1 MGAFMSERTSR
12 EEICEALCP
21 ACGFQIAARF
31 FNGGAQPL
39 ATLAWPRSQE
49 AARSM
54 PRLPVDFVRC
64 VECGHVYNPAFDYA
78 QVPYNDK
85 PNLMFN
91 RGALWSE
98 FLKDTMSQMLH
109 EVPAQPVIVEIGH
122 GDGSLLAAL
131 AAARPR
137 GHFVGFDPHGATR
150 SEGVLELR
158 AELFE
163 PEKHLAQLAPD
174 LVISRHVLEHLTSPL
189 AFLQRIAFAAARLGR
204 EQLAYF
210 EVPCVDRA
218 LATGRT
224 VDFYYEHN
232 SQFSTGSFRKMLS
245 RCGATI
251 NRVGHGYGGEV
262 IYGYVTLGGQQ
273 RRLKIAD
280 EAREFLDAA
289 RVGLERI
296 PAQLDQLATDGAP
309 VAVWGGT
316 GKSAAFINRYG
327 LDRVRFP
334 IVVDSDRAKV
344 GTFVPGTGQVILSR
358 DWLKNHPDAVIII
371 PPQWR
376 ALDIVLEMEQ
386 AGISF
391 KQVLIEHEGAL
402 IDYFA
407 DSHPYDLGKYVRTES
422 PSSDGRRKRARHGAD
437 AILQAAQ
444 DVGLGHEAD

>member
-1 MGAFMSERTSR
+1 MGTIMSERIGR
-12 EEICEALCP
+12 DDICQSVCP
-21 ACGFQIAARF
+21 ACGFQIAAPF

-39 ATLAWPRSQE
+39 ATLAWPASQE

-78 QVPYNDK
+78 QVPYSDK

-109 EVPAQPVIVEIGH
+109 QLPAHPVIVEIGH

-131 AAARPR
+131 AAARPG
-137 GHFVGFDPHGATR
+137 GHFIGFDPHGATR
-150 SEGVLELR
+150 SEGDLELR
-158 AELFE
+158 AALFE
-163 PEKHLAQLAPD
+163 PDEHLAELAPD
-174 LVISRHVLEHLTSPL
+174 LVVSRHVLEHLNSPL

-232 SQFSTGSFRKMLS
+232 SQFSTQSFRKMLS

-251 NRVGHGYGGEV
+251 NCVGHGYGGEV

-289 RVGLERI
+289 NAGLERI
-296 PAQLDQLATDGAP
+296 FAQLEDLAVSSAR
-309 VAVWGGT
+309 VAIWGGT

-334 IVVDSDRAKV
+334 IVVDSDPAKV
-344 GTFVPGTGQVILSR
+344 GTFVPGTGQEIRSR
-358 DWLKNHPDAVIII
+358 DWLKDQPGSIIII

-376 ALDIVLEMEQ
+376 ALDIVLEMER

-391 KQVLIEHEGAL
+391 KQVLIEHDGAL
-402 IDYFA
+402 IDYFR
-407 DSHPYDLGKYVRTES
+407 DSHPYELGKYQRTA
-422 PSSDGRRKRARHGAD
+422 SDAVGNSNGHAYLNGDASNPAD
-437 AILQAAQ
+437 PM
-444 DVGLGHEAD
+444 

>member
-1 MGAFMSERTSR
+1 METSMSHRIGHDD
-12 EEICEALCP
+12 ICQSVCP
-21 ACGFQIAARF
+21 ACGFQIAAPF
-31 FNGGAQPL
+31 FSGGAQPL
-39 ATLAWPRSQE
+39 ATLAWPASAE
-49 AARSM
+49 SARAM

-78 QVPYNDK
+78 QVPYSDK

-91 RGALWSE
+91 RGVLWSE
-98 FLKDTMSQMLH
+98 FLRDTMSQMLH
-109 EVPAQPVIVEIGH
+109 QLPARPVIVEIGH

-131 AAARPR
+131 AAARPG

-150 SEGVLELR
+150 SEGDLELR
-158 AELFE
+158 AALFD
-163 PEKHLAQLAPD
+163 PEEHLAELAPD
-174 LVISRHVLEHLTSPL
+174 LVVSRHVLEHLNSPL
-189 AFLQRIAFAAARLGR
+189 AFLQRIAFAAARSGQ

-232 SQFSTGSFRKMLS
+232 SQFSTQSFRKMLS

-251 NRVGHGYGGEV
+251 NCIGHGYGGEV

-280 EAREFLDAA
+280 EARDFLLAA
-289 RVGLERI
+289 QDGLQRI
-296 PAQLDQLATDGAP
+296 PAQLAQLAASGAL
-309 VAVWGGT
+309 VAIWGGT

-327 LDRVRFP
+327 LDRERFP
-334 IVVDSDRAKV
+334 IVVDSDAAKV
-344 GTFVPGTGQVILSR
+344 GTFVPGTGQEIRSR
-358 DWLKNHPDAVIII
+358 DWLQGHRDAVIVI

-376 ALDIVLEMEQ
+376 VLDIVLEMERC
-386 AGISF
+386 GIIF
-391 KQVLIEHEGAL
+391 KQVLIEHDGAL

-407 DSHPYDLGKYVRTES
+407 DSHPYELGKYQRPESTAIGERTALAHPNGHAS
-422 PSSDGRRKRARHGAD
+422 K
-437 AILQAAQ
+437 AAN
-444 DVGLGHEAD
+444 LM

>member
-1 MGAFMSERTSR
+1 MNPRIDDVCQSV
-12 EEICEALCP
+12 CP

-39 ATLAWPRSQE
+39 ATLAWPASAE

-64 VECGHVYNPAFDYA
+64 VECGHVYNPAFDYT
-78 QVPYNDK
+78 QVPYSDK

-98 FLKDTMSQMLH
+98 FLQDTIAQMLR
-109 EVPAQPVIVEIGH
+109 EVPAHPVIVEIGH
-122 GDGSLLAAL
+122 GDGSLLAAM
-131 AAARPR
+131 AATRQGGR
-137 GHFVGFDPHGATR
+137 FIGFDPHGVTR
-150 SEGVLELR
+150 SEGNLELR
-158 AELFE
+158 GALFE
-163 PEKHLAQLAPD
+163 PERHLAELAPD
-174 LVISRHVLEHLTSPL
+174 LVISRHVLEHLNSPL

-218 LATGRT
+218 LETGRT

-232 SQFSTGSFRKMLS
+232 SQFSTNSFRKMLS

-262 IYGYVTLGGQQ
+262 IYGYVSLGGQQ
-273 RRLKIAD
+273 RRLAIAD
-280 EAREFLDAA
+280 EASSFLRAA
-289 RVGLERI
+289 NAGLERI
-296 PAQLDQLATDGAP
+296 SAQLDDLAVSGVR
-309 VAVWGGT
+309 VAIWGGT

-327 LDRVRFP
+327 VDRVRFP
-334 IVVDSDRAKV
+334 IVVDSDAAKV
-344 GTFVPGTGQVILSR
+344 GTFVPGTGQEIRAR
-358 DWLKNHPDAVIII
+358 DWLKENSGAVIII

-376 ALDIVLEMEQ
+376 ALDIILEMER
-386 AGISF
+386 AGISY

-407 DSHPYDLGKYVRTES
+407 DVHPYDLGKYARKPLE
-422 PSSDGRRKRARHGAD
+422 PIAPHYANGHSSDH
-437 AILQAAQ
+437 
-444 DVGLGHEAD
+444 LGSM

>member
-1 MGAFMSERTSR
+1 MA
-12 EEICEALCP
+12 
-21 ACGFQIAARF
+21 
-31 FNGGAQPL
+31 
-39 ATLAWPRSQE
+39 
-49 AARSM
+49 
-54 PRLPVDFVRC
+54 RLPVDFVRC

-78 QVPYNDK
+78 QVPYSDK

-98 FLKDTMSQMLH
+98 FLRDTMSQMLH
-109 EVPAQPVIVEIGH
+109 QLPARPVIVEIGH

-131 AAARPR
+131 AEARPG
-137 GHFVGFDPHGATR
+137 GHFIGFDPHGATR
-150 SEGVLELR
+150 SAGDLELR
-158 AELFE
+158 AALFD
-163 PEKHLAQLAPD
+163 PEEHLAELAPD
-174 LVISRHVLEHLTSPL
+174 LVVSRHVLEHLNSPL

-232 SQFSTGSFRKMLS
+232 SQFSTQSFRKMLS

-251 NRVGHGYGGEV
+251 NCIGHGYGSEV
-262 IYGYVTLGGQQ
+262 IYGYVSLGGQQ
-273 RRLKIAD
+273 RRLRIAE

-289 RVGLERI
+289 NAGLEHI
-296 PAQLDQLATDGAP
+296 PAQLEELARSGAQ
-309 VAVWGGT
+309 VAIWGGT

-334 IVVDSDRAKV
+334 IVVDSDAAKV
-344 GTFVPGTGQVILSR
+344 GTFVPGTGQEIRSR
-358 DWLKNHPDAVIII
+358 EWLKDRQGAVIII

-376 ALDIVLEMEQ
+376 ALDIVLEMER

-391 KQVLIEHEGAL
+391 KQILIEHEGAL

-407 DSHPYDLGKYVRTES
+407 DEHPYELGKYQRIAPDRIGNQTS
-422 PSSDGRRKRARHGAD
+422 HAHGSADSSKTAN
-437 AILQAAQ
+437 LM
-444 DVGLGHEAD
+444 

>member
-1 MGAFMSERTSR
+1 MGERIAR
-12 EEICEALCP
+12 HDICQSVCP
-21 ACGFQIAARF
+21 ACGFQIAAPF
-31 FNGGAQPL
+31 FHGGAQPL
-39 ATLAWPRSQE
+39 ATLAWPASE
-49 AARSM
+49 KAARSM

-78 QVPYNDK
+78 QVPYSDK

-98 FLKDTMSQMLH
+98 FLHDTMRQMLH
-109 EVPAQPVIVEIGH
+109 QLPAHPVIVEIGH

-131 AAARPR
+131 AEARPG
-137 GHFVGFDPHGATR
+137 GHFVGFDPHGATQ
-150 SEGVLELR
+150 SEGNLELR
-158 AELFE
+158 AALFE
-163 PEKHLAQLAPD
+163 PEQHLAELAPD
-174 LVISRHVLEHLTSPL
+174 LVISRHVLEHLNSPL

-232 SQFSTGSFRKMLS
+232 SQFSSQSFRKMLS
-245 RCGATI
+245 RCGAI
-251 NRVGHGYGGEV
+251 LNSVGHGYGGEV
-262 IYGYVTLGGQQ
+262 IYGYVTLGGQE
-273 RRLKIAD
+273 RRLKIAV
-280 EAREFLDAA
+280 EAREFLEAA
-289 RVGLERI
+289 EASLERI
-296 PAQLDQLATDGAP
+296 PAQLEELARSGARI
-309 VAVWGGT
+309 AIWGGT

-327 LDRVRFP
+327 VDRMRFP
-334 IVVDSDRAKV
+334 IVVDSDFAKV
-344 GTFVPGTGQVILSR
+344 GTFVPGTGQEIRSR
-358 DWLKNHPDAVIII
+358 EWLKENPGAVVII

-376 ALDIVLEMEQ
+376 ALDIVLEMER

-407 DSHPYDLGKYVRTES
+407 DAHPYELGKFRS
-422 PSSDGRRKRARHGAD
+422 IAPNSIRDSKARPYANGETSKNAH
-437 AILQAAQ
+437 LM
-444 DVGLGHEAD
+444 

>member
-1 MGAFMSERTSR
+1 MGAIMSQRIGR
-12 EEICEALCP
+12 DDICQSVCP

-39 ATLAWPRSQE
+39 ATLAWPASHE

-78 QVPYNDK
+78 QVPYSDK

-91 RGALWSE
+91 SGTLWSE
-98 FLKDTMSQMLH
+98 FLKDTMSRMLH
-109 EVPAQPVIVEIGH
+109 QLPAQPVIVEIGH

-131 AAARPR
+131 AAARPGGR
-137 GHFVGFDPHGATR
+137 FIGFDPHGATR
-150 SEGVLELR
+150 SEGDLELR
-158 AELFE
+158 AALFE
-163 PEKHLAQLAPD
+163 PEEHLAELAPD
-174 LVISRHVLEHLTSPL
+174 LVVSRHVLEHLNSPL

-232 SQFSTGSFRKMLS
+232 SQFSTQSFRKMLS

-251 NRVGHGYGGEV
+251 NLVGHGYGGEV

-280 EAREFLDAA
+280 EAREFLHAANAGLQRIFAQLAQLAVSGA
-289 RVGLERI
+289 RVAI
-296 PAQLDQLATDGAP
+296 
-309 VAVWGGT
+309 WGGT

-334 IVVDSDRAKV
+334 IVVDSDTAKV
-344 GTFVPGTGQVILSR
+344 GTFVPGTGQEIRSG
-358 DWLKNHPDAVIII
+358 DWLKDHPGSIIII

-376 ALDIVLEMEQ
+376 ALDIVLEMER

-391 KQVLIEHEGAL
+391 KQVLIEHQGAL
-402 IDYFA
+402 IDYFG
-407 DSHPYDLGKYVRTES
+407 DSHPYELGKYQRTA
-422 PSSDGRRKRARHGAD
+422 PD
-437 AILQAAQ
+437 AI
-444 DVGLGHEAD
+444 GNRNGHAFANGDGSKTANLM

>member
-1 MGAFMSERTSR
+1 
-12 EEICEALCP
+12 
-21 ACGFQIAARF
+21 
-31 FNGGAQPL
+31 
-39 ATLAWPRSQE
+39 
-49 AARSM
+49 
-54 PRLPVDFVRC
+54 
-64 VECGHVYNPAFDYA
+64 YNPAFDHA
-78 QVPYNDK
+78 QVPYSDK

-98 FLKDTMSQMLH
+98 FLQDTIRQMLH
-109 EVPAQPVIVEIGH
+109 QLPAHPVIVEIGH

-131 AAARPR
+131 AAARPG
-137 GHFVGFDPHGATR
+137 GHFIGFDPHGATR
-150 SEGVLELR
+150 SEGDLELR
-158 AELFE
+158 AALFD
-163 PEKHLAQLAPD
+163 PEEHLAELAPD
-174 LVISRHVLEHLTSPL
+174 LVVSRHVLEHLNSPL

-232 SQFSTGSFRKMLS
+232 SQFSSQSFRKMLS
-245 RCGATI
+245 RCGAII
-251 NRVGHGYGGEV
+251 NCVGHGYGGEV

-289 RVGLERI
+289 NAGLERI
-296 PAQLDQLATDGAP
+296 PAQLDDLVVSGAR
-309 VAVWGGT
+309 VAIWGGN

-334 IVVDSDRAKV
+334 MVVDSDAAKV
-344 GTFVPGTGQVILSR
+344 GTFVPGTGQEIRSR
-358 DWLKNHPDAVIII
+358 DWLKDHPGAVIII

-376 ALDIVLEMEQ
+376 ALDIVLEMER

-402 IDYFA
+402 IVYFR
-407 DSHPYDLGKYVRTES
+407 DSHPYDLGKFGQSAPAPIASLNTNPYAN
-422 PSSDGRRKRARHGAD
+422 GD
-437 AILQAAQ
+437 ASKIANL
-444 DVGLGHEAD
+444 L

>member
-1 MGAFMSERTSR
+1 MSQRIGR
-12 EEICEALCP
+12 DDICQSVCP
-21 ACGFQIAARF
+21 ACGFQIAAPF

-39 ATLAWPRSQE
+39 ATLAWPSSQE

-78 QVPYNDK
+78 QVPYSDK

-98 FLKDTMSQMLH
+98 FLQDTIRQMLH
-109 EVPAQPVIVEIGH
+109 QLPAHPVIVEIGH

-131 AAARPR
+131 AAARPG
-137 GHFVGFDPHGATR
+137 GHFIGFDPHGATR
-150 SEGVLELR
+150 SEGDLELR
-158 AELFE
+158 AALFD
-163 PEKHLAQLAPD
+163 PEEHLAELAPD
-174 LVISRHVLEHLTSPL
+174 LVVSRHVLEHLNSPL

-232 SQFSTGSFRKMLS
+232 SQFSSQSFRKMLS
-245 RCGATI
+245 RCGAII
-251 NRVGHGYGGEV
+251 NCVGHGYGGEV

-289 RVGLERI
+289 NAGLERI
-296 PAQLDQLATDGAP
+296 PAELDDLVVSGAR
-309 VAVWGGT
+309 VAIWGGT

-334 IVVDSDRAKV
+334 MVVDSDAAKV
-344 GTFVPGTGQVILSR
+344 GTFVPGTGQEIRSR
-358 DWLKNHPDAVIII
+358 DWLKDHPGAVIII

-376 ALDIVLEMEQ
+376 ALDIVLEMER

-402 IDYFA
+402 IDYFR
-407 DSHPYDLGKYVRTES
+407 DSHPYDLGKFGQSAPAPIASLNTNAYAN
-422 PSSDGRRKRARHGAD
+422 GD
-437 AILQAAQ
+437 ASKIANL
-444 DVGLGHEAD
+444 L

>member
-1 MGAFMSERTSR
+1 MSQRIGR
-12 EEICEALCP
+12 DDICQSVCP
-21 ACGFQIAARF
+21 ACGFQIAAPF

-39 ATLAWPRSQE
+39 ATLAWPSSQE

-78 QVPYNDK
+78 QVPYSDK

-98 FLKDTMSQMLH
+98 FLQDTIRQMLH
-109 EVPAQPVIVEIGH
+109 QLPAHPVIVEIGH

-131 AAARPR
+131 AAARPG
-137 GHFVGFDPHGATR
+137 GHFIGFDPHGATR
-150 SEGVLELR
+150 SEGDLELR
-158 AELFE
+158 AALFD
-163 PEKHLAQLAPD
+163 PEEHLAELAPD
-174 LVISRHVLEHLTSPL
+174 LVVSRHVLEHLNSPL

-232 SQFSTGSFRKMLS
+232 SQFSSQSFRKMLS
-245 RCGATI
+245 RCGAII
-251 NRVGHGYGGEV
+251 NCVGHGYGGEV

-289 RVGLERI
+289 NAGLERI
-296 PAQLDQLATDGAP
+296 PAQLDDLVVSGAR
-309 VAVWGGT
+309 VAIWGGT

-334 IVVDSDRAKV
+334 MVVDSDAAKV
-344 GTFVPGTGQVILSR
+344 GTFVPGTGQEIRSR
-358 DWLKNHPDAVIII
+358 DWLKDHPGAVIII

-376 ALDIVLEMEQ
+376 ALDIVLEMER

-402 IDYFA
+402 IDYFR
-407 DSHPYDLGKYVRTES
+407 DSHPYDLGKFGQSAPAPIASLNTNAYAN
-422 PSSDGRRKRARHGAD
+422 GD
-437 AILQAAQ
+437 ASKIANL
-444 DVGLGHEAD
+444 L

>member
-1 MGAFMSERTSR
+1 MSDRIGR
-12 EEICEALCP
+12 DDICQSVCP

-39 ATLAWPRSQE
+39 ATLAWPASE
-49 AARSM
+49 ESARAM

-78 QVPYNDK
+78 QVPYSDK

-91 RGALWSE
+91 RGALWSQ
-98 FLKDTMSQMLH
+98 FLRDTISQMLH
-109 EVPAQPVIVEIGH
+109 QLPAHPVIVEIGH

-131 AAARPR
+131 AQARPGGR
-137 GHFVGFDPHGATR
+137 FIGFDPHGATR
-150 SEGVLELR
+150 TEGNLELR
-158 AELFE
+158 AALFDPAE
-163 PEKHLAQLAPD
+163 HLAELAPD
-174 LVISRHVLEHLTSPL
+174 LVVSRHVLEHLNSPL
-189 AFLQRIAFAAARLGR
+189 AFLQRIAFAAARIGR

-218 LATGRT
+218 LETGRT

-232 SQFSTGSFRKMLS
+232 SQFSTQSFRKMLS

-251 NRVGHGYGGEV
+251 NCIGHGYGGEV

-273 RRLKIAD
+273 RRLAIAD
-280 EAREFLDAA
+280 EARDFLRAADA
-289 RVGLERI
+289 GLERI
-296 PAQLDQLATDGAP
+296 PAQLEQLARSGAT
-309 VAVWGGT
+309 VAIWGGT

-334 IVVDSDRAKV
+334 VVVDSDAAKV
-344 GTFVPGTGQVILSR
+344 GTFVPGTGQEIRFR
-358 DWLKNHPDAVIII
+358 DWLKDHRDAIVIV

-376 ALDIVLEMEQ
+376 ALDIVLEMER

-391 KQVLIEHEGAL
+391 SQVLIEHQGAL

-407 DSHPYDLGKYVRTES
+407 AAHPYELGKFQRIASVVIDNRAATS
-422 PSSDGRRKRARHGAD
+422 PINSDTSRIAN
-437 AILQAAQ
+437 LS
-444 DVGLGHEAD
+444 

>member
-1 MGAFMSERTSR
+1 MSERIGR
-12 EEICEALCP
+12 DDICQSVCP
-21 ACGFQIAARF
+21 ACGFQIAAPF
-31 FNGGAQPL
+31 FNGGMQPL
-39 ATLAWPRSQE
+39 ATLAWPASQE

-78 QVPYNDK
+78 QVPYSDK

-109 EVPAQPVIVEIGH
+109 QLPAHPVIVEIGH

-131 AAARPR
+131 AAARPG
-137 GHFVGFDPHGATR
+137 GHFIGFDPHGATR
-150 SEGVLELR
+150 SEGALELR
-158 AELFE
+158 AALFE
-163 PEKHLAQLAPD
+163 PEVHLAELAPD
-174 LVISRHVLEHLTSPL
+174 LVVSRHVLEHLNSPL

-232 SQFSTGSFRKMLS
+232 SQFSTQSFRKMLS

-251 NRVGHGYGGEV
+251 NCVGHGYGAEV

-289 RVGLERI
+289 NAGLERI
-296 PAQLDQLATDGAP
+296 FAQLEDLAVSGVR
-309 VAVWGGT
+309 VAIWGGT

-334 IVVDSDRAKV
+334 IVVDSDPAKV
-344 GTFVPGTGQVILSR
+344 GTFVPGTGQEIRSR
-358 DWLKNHPDAVIII
+358 DWLKDQPGSIIII

-376 ALDIVLEMEQ
+376 ALDIVLEMER
-386 AGISF
+386 AGLSF
-391 KQVLIEHEGAL
+391 KQVLIEHDGAL
-402 IDYFA
+402 IDYFR
-407 DSHPYDLGKYVRTES
+407 DSHPYELGKYQRTAS
-422 PSSDGRRKRARHGAD
+422 D
-437 AILQAAQ
+437 AI
-444 DVGLGHEAD
+444 GNSNGHAYANGDASNPADPM

>member
-1 MGAFMSERTSR
+1 MGVIMSGRIGHHD
-12 EEICEALCP
+12 ICQSVCP
-21 ACGFQIAARF
+21 ACGFQIAAPF
-31 FNGGAQPL
+31 FHGGAQPL
-39 ATLAWPRSQE
+39 ATLAWPASEE

-98 FLKDTMSQMLH
+98 FLKDTMGQMLH
-109 EVPAQPVIVEIGH
+109 QLPAHPVIVEIGH

-131 AAARPR
+131 AHARP
-137 GHFVGFDPHGATR
+137 GGSFIGFDPHGATQ
-150 SEGVLELR
+150 SEGNLELR
-158 AELFE
+158 AALFE
-163 PEKHLAQLAPD
+163 PEQHLAELAPD
-174 LVISRHVLEHLTSPL
+174 LVISRHVLEHLHSPL

-232 SQFSTGSFRKMLS
+232 SQFSSQSFRKMLS
-245 RCGATI
+245 RCGAVI
-251 NRVGHGYGGEV
+251 NCVGHGYGGEV

-280 EAREFLDAA
+280 EAGEFLDAA
-289 RVGLERI
+289 EAGLERI
-296 PAQLDQLATDGAP
+296 PAQLEELAATGVR
-309 VAVWGGT
+309 VAIWGGT

-334 IVVDSDRAKV
+334 LVVDSDFAKV
-344 GTFVPGTGQVILSR
+344 GTFVPGTGQEIRSR
-358 DWLKNHPDAVIII
+358 EWLKENPGAVVII

-376 ALDIVLEMEQ
+376 ALDIVLEMER
-386 AGISF
+386 AEISF
-391 KQVLIEHEGAL
+391 KQILIEHQGAL

-407 DSHPYDLGKYVRTES
+407 GAHPYELGKFQRMVPDA
-422 PSSDGRRKRARHGAD
+422 PSSECH
-437 AILQAAQ
+437 LHPAA
-444 DVGLGHEAD
+444 

>member
-1 MGAFMSERTSR
+1 MNPRIDDVCQSV
-12 EEICEALCP
+12 CP

-31 FNGGAQPL
+31 FNGGEQPL
-39 ATLAWPRSQE
+39 ATLAWPASAE

-64 VECGHVYNPAFDYA
+64 VECGHVYNPAFDYT
-78 QVPYNDK
+78 QVPYSDK

-98 FLKDTMSQMLH
+98 FLQDTIAQMLR
-109 EVPAQPVIVEIGH
+109 EVPAHPVVVEIGH
-122 GDGSLLAAL
+122 GDGSLLAAM
-131 AAARPR
+131 AAMRR
-137 GHFVGFDPHGATR
+137 GGRFIGFDPHGVTR
-150 SEGVLELR
+150 SEGNLELR
-158 AELFE
+158 GALFE
-163 PEKHLAQLAPD
+163 PEIHLADLVPD
-174 LVISRHVLEHLTSPL
+174 LVISRHVLEHLNSPL
-189 AFLQRIAFAAARLGR
+189 AFLQRIAFAAARIGR

-232 SQFSTGSFRKMLS
+232 SQFSTNSFRKMLS

-262 IYGYVTLGGQQ
+262 IYGYVSLGGQQ
-273 RRLKIAD
+273 RRLTIAN
-280 EAREFLDAA
+280 EARAFVQAADA
-289 RVGLERI
+289 GLERI
-296 PAQLDQLATDGAP
+296 CAQLEELA
-309 VAVWGGT
+309 VAGGRVALWGGT

-327 LDRVRFP
+327 VDRMRFP
-334 IVVDSDRAKV
+334 IVVDSDAAKV
-344 GTFVPGTGQVILSR
+344 GTFVPGTGQEIRSR
-358 DWLKNHPDAVIII
+358 DWLKDNPGAVIII

-376 ALDIVLEMEQ
+376 ALDIVLEMER
-386 AGISF
+386 AGITF

-407 DSHPYDLGKYVRTES
+407 DAHPYDLGKYARASAEAVDS
-422 PSSDGRRKRARHGAD
+422 PFVSQSM
-437 AILQAAQ
+437 LN
-444 DVGLGHEAD
+444 

>member
-1 MGAFMSERTSR
+1 MSFR
-12 EEICEALCP
+12 IGCEDVCQSVCP
-21 ACGFQIAARF
+21 ACGFQIAAPF
-31 FNGGAQPL
+31 FNGGVQPL
-39 ATLAWPRSQE
+39 ATLAWPASDE

-54 PRLPVDFVRC
+54 ARLPVDFVRC

-78 QVPYNDK
+78 QVPYSDK

-98 FLKDTMSQMLH
+98 FLRDTIGQMLH
-109 EVPAQPVIVEIGH
+109 QLPPHPTIVEIGH
-122 GDGSLLAAL
+122 GDGSLLSAL

-137 GHFVGFDPHGATR
+137 GRCVGFDPHGATCR
-150 SEGVLELR
+150 EGNLELR
-158 AELFE
+158 AALFE
-163 PEKHLAQLAPD
+163 PQEHLAELTPD
-174 LVISRHVLEHLTSPL
+174 LVVSRHVLEHLNSPL

-232 SQFSTGSFRKMLS
+232 SQFSTQSFRKMLS

-273 RRLKIAD
+273 RRLDIAD
-280 EAREFLDAA
+280 ESRRFLRAADAG
-289 RVGLERI
+289 RERI
-296 PAQLDQLATDGAP
+296 QLQLEELAVLGAR

-334 IVVDSDRAKV
+334 LVVDSDAAKV
-344 GTFVPGTGQVILSR
+344 GTFVPGTGQEIRFR
-358 DWLKNHPDAVIII
+358 DCLKEHPGAVIII

-376 ALDIVLEMEQ
+376 ALDIVLEMER
-386 AGISF
+386 AGISY
-391 KQVLIEHEGAL
+391 KEVLIEHEGAL
-402 IDYFA
+402 IDYFH
-407 DSHPYDLGKYVRTES
+407 DTHPYDLGKYAS
-422 PSSDGRRKRARHGAD
+422 RACE
-437 AILQAAQ
+437 IAAKPNREVQ
-444 DVGLGHEAD
+444 VCIAPIPN